1 MQESEPKRGAA
12 RIIGA
17 FFISLRG
24 LGCCFREEEAFR
36 QEVLLYLVLLPV
48 ILLMPVSPALKLIL
62 FFTNSLVLI
71 VEVLNSAVEAVVDL
85 ASPEYHEL
93 AGRAKDMGSAA
104 VFISLTVAGV
114 SWASALLLILFR

>member
-1 MQESEPKRGAA
+1 MQQAKPKRGAA

-24 LGCCFREEEAFR
+24 LGCCFRDEEAFR
-36 QEVLLYLVLLPV
+36 QETILYLALLPV
-48 ILLMPVSPALKLIL
+48 ILLMPVSPALKLLL
-62 FFTNSLVLI
+62 FLANSLVLM

-104 VFISLTVAGV
+104 VFISLAVAGV
-114 SWASALLLILFR
+114 SWGAVLLLILFP